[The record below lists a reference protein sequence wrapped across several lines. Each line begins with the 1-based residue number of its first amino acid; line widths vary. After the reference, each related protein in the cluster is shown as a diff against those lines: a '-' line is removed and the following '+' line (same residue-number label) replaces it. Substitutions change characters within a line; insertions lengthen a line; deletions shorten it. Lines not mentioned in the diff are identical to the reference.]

1 MQTTEEKLGLNV
13 QARWKAEAAL
23 WEAGGEGGLHQT
35 HASRSSQWEQQR
47 VLSEFDRLIEQQ
59 HQQRYEEELRQQQ
72 QWEDDE
78 YEHHQRE
85 AEERLALER
94 HHADVNKKV
103 DSANSPPGK
112 IDKAMSQGI
121 VLVFKNCL
129 EAVYV

>member
-13 QARWKAEAAL
+13 QARGEAEAAL
-23 WEAGGEGGLHQT
+23 WEAGGLIHQAELPLLEGGLHQT
-35 HASRSSQWEQQR
+35 HASRSSQWEQQWVR
-47 VLSEFDRLIEQQ
+47 EHRLRLTEQQ

-78 YEHHQRE
+78 YEHHQRD

-94 HHADVNKKV
+94 HHADVNKKL

-112 IDKAMSQGI
+112 IDKAMS
-121 VLVFKNCL
+121 
-129 EAVYV
+129 